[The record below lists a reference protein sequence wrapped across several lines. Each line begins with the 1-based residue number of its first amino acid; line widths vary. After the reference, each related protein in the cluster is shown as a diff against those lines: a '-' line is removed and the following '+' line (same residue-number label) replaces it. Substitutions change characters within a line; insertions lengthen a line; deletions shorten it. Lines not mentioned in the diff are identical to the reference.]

1 MNQMKNN
8 QNEKIVYSINIADIQ
23 TVAND
28 ELERD
33 LTFDEIKKIEDSIAE
48 NLDWYGAIS
57 DAINSNLDLE
67 NSLTFSP
74 PTN

>member
-1 MNQMKNN
+1 MKNN